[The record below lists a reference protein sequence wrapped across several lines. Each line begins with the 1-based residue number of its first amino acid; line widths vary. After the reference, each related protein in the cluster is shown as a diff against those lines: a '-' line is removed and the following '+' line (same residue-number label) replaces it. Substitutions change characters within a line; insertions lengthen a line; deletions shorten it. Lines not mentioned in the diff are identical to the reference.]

1 MKSIHIVEEYLPLA
15 WEKAV
20 LACWEQGETFPTEYD
35 KPGDLPSRDVTCL
48 IHVTKPFEDP
58 RIHRAFPGGLDDLEK
73 YRAEVVYGVHDHW
86 IDPSVGKWEYTYHER
101 LCDYRLP
108 DGTVYDQIEGVIEK
122 LKSAGHTRRA
132 QAVTW
137 QVWNDMNVD
146 DPTCLQR
153 MWFRISGK
161 DKRLHLNVHMRS
173 NDAFKAAFMNMF
185 AFSELQGQ
193 VAKAVGVEPGEY
205 IHISDSFHIYGSYFD
220 EFEGFL
226 KMVKGRSF
234 EQNVFG
240 TDFANSFFI
249 DGCKSLLAEED
260 MPAEKKVLIKNRLTE
275 LEAI

>member
-1 MKSIHIVEEYLPLA
+1 LPSGLSEDKFLGRGRAVDVSVTLESEEEWSFRMKSIHIVEEYLPLA

-193 VAKAVGVEPGEY
+193 VA
-205 IHISDSFHIYGSYFD
+205 
-220 EFEGFL
+220 
-226 KMVKGRSF
+226 
-234 EQNVFG
+234 
-240 TDFANSFFI
+240 
-249 DGCKSLLAEED
+249 
-260 MPAEKKVLIKNRLTE
+260 E
-275 LEAI
+275 LEGELALGRAHAGERVARRVPGGIRGEEEPAKCVRARR